1 MGHLFRGVLM
11 TRAYIAGPI
20 SGLPNGNRAAFDQ
33 AAARL
38 MLAGYSVV
46 NPHDINAPYPNPTWS
61 EAMRRDI
68 KVMVDCDVIIL
79 LPGWG
84 RSRGALLERQIAIAL
99 GLRVLDLCDI
109 GVADELGMP
118 A

>member
-1 MGHLFRGVLM
+1 
-11 TRAYIAGPI
+11 
-20 SGLPNGNRAAFDQ
+20 
-33 AAARL
+33 
-38 MLAGYSVV
+38 
-46 NPHDINAPYPNPTWS
+46 
-61 EAMRRDI
+61 MRRDI
-68 KVMVDCDVIIL
+68 KVMVDCDVIVL

>member
-1 MGHLFRGVLM
+1 
-11 TRAYIAGPI
+11 
-20 SGLPNGNRAAFDQ
+20 
-33 AAARL
+33 

-46 NPHDINAPYPNPTWS
+46 NPHDI
-61 EAMRRDI
+61 
-68 KVMVDCDVIIL
+68 KVMVDCDVIVL

-109 GVADELGMP
+109 GVEDELGMP

>member
-1 MGHLFRGVLM
+1 MGRLFRGVLM
-11 TRAYIAGPI
+11 TRVYIAGPI

-68 KVMVDCDVIIL
+68 KVMVDCDVIVL
-79 LPGWG
+79 LPGGG
-84 RSRGALLERQIAIAL
+84 RSRGARRDRQSAVGL
-99 GLRVLDLCDI
+99 GLRGLYLC
-109 GVADELGMP
+109 VV
-118 A
+118 